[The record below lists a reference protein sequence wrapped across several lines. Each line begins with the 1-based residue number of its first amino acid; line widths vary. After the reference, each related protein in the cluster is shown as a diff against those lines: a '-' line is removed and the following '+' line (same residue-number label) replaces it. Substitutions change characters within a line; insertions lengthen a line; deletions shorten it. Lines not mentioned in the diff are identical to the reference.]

1 MEILFV
7 DGRVLVGNGCVMERA
22 SVLIE
27 GERIVR
33 VWQGE
38 GPLPDGVP
46 RVKIQGCT
54 LLPGLIDAHVHLC
67 LDGSPDPME
76 VLERTP
82 DALLAL
88 RIARHARQTLLG
100 GVTSIRDMGGKNGV
114 DLVAREA
121 IRDGMMAGPRML
133 ASGRPIVMTGGHG
146 WQMAREADGPEELRK
161 AAREQIKAGADVIKL
176 MATGGVMTR
185 GVEPGS
191 AQLTEEEMRAA
202 VEEAH
207 KAGRRTAAHAQG
219 AQGILNALRAGI
231 DSIEHGIFLD
241 QRSLDY
247 MLEKDIPLVPTISAL
262 QCIED
267 NGVQAGIPAFVVEKT
282 KRLKSDFL
290 QSINMAR
297 EAGIRVAMGTDAGT
311 PFNFHG
317 QNLRELELMASLG
330 GFSPG
335 EAIRAATQVG
345 AQVLGLEKELG
356 TIEEGKLADLIV
368 VRGNPLEDLSL
379 LRNKGG
385 ILWILKG
392 GKPVVADGRIQI
404 DQEGGAV

>member
-7 DGRVLVGNGCVMERA
+7 DGRVVVGNGCVMERA
-22 SVLIE
+22 NVLIE

-38 GPLPDGVP
+38 GSFPDGVP
-46 RVKIQGCT
+46 KVKIQGYT

-100 GVTSIRDMGGKNGV
+100 GVTSVRDMGGKNGV

-121 IRDGMMAGPRML
+121 IRDGIVVGPRML

-185 GVEPGS
+185 GMEPGS

-231 DSIEHGIFLD
+231 DSIEHGVFLD

-262 QCIED
+262 QCIEE
-267 NGVQAGIPAFVVEKT
+267 NGVRAGIPDFAVEKT

-297 EAGIRVAMGTDAGT
+297 EAGVRVAMGTDAGT

-317 QNLRELELMASLG
+317 QNLRELELLVSLG

-335 EAIRAATQVG
+335 EAIRAATHVG

-379 LRNKGG
+379 LRNKGE